1 MQTYIF
7 QVELEPDEDGWHI
20 FYAPWRKIGAS
31 TWGRTK
37 EEAMQNIREVLEIIL
52 EEFESEGKP
61 VSTSDT
67 LTVREDAT
75 VTVSR

>member
-20 FYAPWRKIGAS
+20 FYAPWREIGAS
-31 TWGRTK
+31 TWGRTR
-37 EEAMQNIREVLEIIL
+37 EEAMQNIREVLTMIL
-52 EEFESEGKP
+52 EEFEEEGKP
-61 VSTSDT
+61 VAASDT
-67 LTVREDAT
+67 LTVREDAM